1 MNFEPGQDFF
11 FLVSTESVLVCR
23 LFDCTS
29 ATLNKISVGEMCRG
43 VYLPEGLF
51 DDISLPLN
59 VKGLCLVVGS
69 VISAAKLYV
78 VDRQN
83 SDMSS
88 RG

>member
-1 MNFEPGQDFF
+1 
-11 FLVSTESVLVCR
+11 
-23 LFDCTS
+23 
-29 ATLNKISVGEMCRG
+29 MCRG

-59 VKGLCLVVGS
+59 VKGLCFVVGS

-83 SDMSS
+83 SDMWS